1 MSNSNSGAVRAR
13 IAGTGMFV
21 PPRVVTNDDLAT
33 RMDTSDEWISQRSG
47 IKQRRHIDE
56 GMKPSDLAVN
66 AAKNALDMA
75 GWSASD
81 LDCIIAPTLSSEHY
95 FPGTAFFV
103 ARKLGHASAPAFD
116 IRAQC
121 SGFLYGLQ
129 MADAFIRTGTYKK
142 VLLVGVEV
150 HSTAVEFADRGRDV
164 AVLFG
169 DGAGAVCLE
178 PTTTEPG
185 VRNVQVHAQ
194 GEHAER
200 LWLQIPALAEHPCL
214 THQMLDEGRQY
225 PQMDGRFV
233 FKNACMRLPEAL
245 MEAMG
250 KAELTDDDVKLYLFH
265 QANLRINEFVG
276 QMMGLA
282 PEKCP
287 YNIDKYGNCSAA
299 SIPILLDECV
309 RSGKLAR
316 GDTFVA
322 CAFGSGFTWGSTA
335 ITF

>member
-1 MSNSNSGAVRAR
+1 MGDARTGEVRTR
-13 IAGTGMFV
+13 IAGTGMYV
-21 PPRVVTNDDLAT
+21 PPRVVTNDDLAKL
-33 RMDTSDEWISQRSG
+33 MDTSDEWITQRSG
-47 IKQRRHIDE
+47 IKERHHIDP

-66 AAKNALDMA
+66 AANNAMEMA
-75 GWSASD
+75 GISAKD
-81 LDCIIAPTLSSEHY
+81 LDCIIVPTLSSEHY

-103 ARKLGHASAPAFD
+103 QRKLGHSSIPALD

-121 SGFLYGLQ
+121 SGFMYGMQ
-129 MADAFIRTGTYKK
+129 VADAFIRAGVYKK
-142 VLLVGVEV
+142 ILLVGCEV

-169 DGAGAVCLE
+169 DGAGAVILE

-185 VRNVQVHAQ
+185 VRNVQIHAQ

-200 LWLQIPALAEHPCL
+200 LWLQVPALAEHPCL

-233 FKNACMRLPEAL
+233 FKNACLRLPEAL

-250 KAELTDDDVKLYLFH
+250 KAELTDDDIKLYLFH

-287 YNIDKYGNCSAA
+287 YNIDKYGNCSSA
-299 SIPILLDECV
+299 SIPILLDEQV
-309 RSGKLAR
+309 RSGRLKR